1 MQQSV
6 SADIFKDSQECILQ
20 LKSDCLSLLDHIEAA
35 NRDSS
40 DINQDST
47 AVESDNR
54 DEAELRKKVYIKT
67 VQLRELNWEA
77 QKTTN
82 RAKDKTSQEKNEV
95 DQIQLDIQNIYYQHK
110 HLKSEIE
117 RCKDFQSKH
126 ESLDLVPVEEFFDHN
141 PSLRDIED
149 AHLLMLARLKD
160 EERRRLEFFATK
172 ASLLEKKNTLAA
184 ENKKWKE
191 DLEKLD
197 STLRNFIDGTDPIL
211 KLLQKY

>member
-77 QKTTN
+77 QKRPIELRT
-82 RAKDKTSQEKNEV
+82 R
-95 DQIQLDIQNIYYQHK
+95 
-110 HLKSEIE
+110 HLRK
-117 RCKDFQSKH
+117 RT
-126 ESLDLVPVEEFFDHN
+126 
-141 PSLRDIED
+141 R
-149 AHLLMLARLKD
+149 
-160 EERRRLEFFATK
+160 
-172 ASLLEKKNTLAA
+172 
-184 ENKKWKE
+184 
-191 DLEKLD
+191 
-197 STLRNFIDGTDPIL
+197 
-211 KLLQKY
+211 